1 MTEAELLKLIED
13 GENIRVEFKKST
25 TEITKDVYDTV
36 CSFSNREGGIILLG
50 VKDNGEILGVAPDA
64 VDRMKK
70 DFATSINNG
79 QKINPPLYLQPEACT
94 VDGRTLLVIQVPSG
108 SQVCRHHGRIFDRS
122 HEADIDITDNSD
134 MVYQLY
140 ARKSGSYFVNKV
152 TRFQMEDLRP
162 DLMERARAMTASRGQ
177 PSVEVHVRRRTAA
190 QRRSDLKRP
199 RKAARRHYPCGDSSV
214 REGQHDSVRIAAAQN
229 GRHFPGGKPGSL

>member
-13 GENIRVEFKKST
+13 GENIQVEFKKST

-70 DFATSINNG
+70 DFVTSINNG

-94 VDGRTLLVIQVPSG
+94 VDGARCWSFR
-108 SQVCRHHGRIFDRS
+108 CR
-122 HEADIDITDNSD
+122 
-134 MVYQLY
+134 
-140 ARKSGSYFVNKV
+140 
-152 TRFQMEDLRP
+152 P
-162 DLMERARAMTASRGQ
+162 
-177 PSVEVHVRRRTAA
+177 
-190 QRRSDLKRP
+190 
-199 RKAARRHYPCGDSSV
+199 AARS
-214 REGQHDSVRIAAAQN
+214 AAITGAFLTAVTKQI
-229 GRHFPGGKPGSL
+229 LI